1 MDLNAEPPT
10 IPAAVSEI
18 NTEATSDET
27 FVYKRVSEDT
37 ETPNTE
43 GITETPVAAHTEIE
57 LEDMNIEMLDDA
69 AVEASQEPIQN
80 ETLTREQQLLV
91 AKERIKKLKEISLKI
106 RTPQGLAEF
115 EKQSAFER
123 RQGQPENRTPSAE
136 SEVSRYTIDQQN
148 GTLQIRPNNGFLH
161 DHVD

>member
-1 MDLNAEPPT
+1 MDLNAEPPAET
-10 IPAAVSEI
+10 AASDLH
-18 NTEATSDET
+18 TEAASDET
-27 FVYKRVSEDT
+27 FVYKRVGEDH

-43 GITETPVAAHTEIE
+43 GFTETPVAANTEAE
-57 LEDMNIEMLDDA
+57 ADDMNIEMLDDS
-69 AVEASQEPIQN
+69 AVETSQEPLQN

-148 GTLQIRPNNGFLH
+148 GSLQIRPNNGFLH